1 MNTKPLK
8 KDTSPDRHQCIC
20 PWWLCFTFDNVL
32 RRFLQNP
39 DRILKPYVKP
49 GWTVLDIGPG
59 IGYFTIPLARLVGVG
74 GKVIAA
80 DLQLEMLEGINRR
93 ARRAGLQNRIR
104 LQKSTPDN
112 IEVNESIDFGLAFWM
127 LHEVPN
133 RSHLLG
139 QIATLLKKDGLLL
152 IAEPHFHVSQ
162 KDFAQTLGLA
172 RSAGL
177 HLQDQPKI
185 FLSYSA
191 LLQK

>member
-1 MNTKPLK
+1 
-8 KDTSPDRHQCIC
+8 
-20 PWWLCFTFDNVL
+20 
-32 RRFLQNP
+32 
-39 DRILKPYVKP
+39 LKPYVKP